1 MSIFVSCGTKWWC
14 GSNQKSFSIFSFS
27 LIELKRMKRLFQR
40 QVRKE
45 YTLMLLNSD
54 YNIKQKWKGKT
65 LFLLLLFWPPSHFI
79 FILLTAV
86 KHFPPICYFLLNFL
100 LDYSLL
106 GTQVI
111 FVSCTLQLC
120 WICLLALVFFFVDSL
135 GLSIY
140 MQDHVICG

>member
-79 FILLTAV
+79 LILLTAV

-100 LDYSLL
+100 LD
-106 GTQVI
+106 
-111 FVSCTLQLC
+111 
-120 WICLLALVFFFVDSL
+120 FFFFFLTLSL
-135 GLSIY
+135 NILLCCLRVWVKNNCQKI
-140 MQDHVICG
+140 